1 MNQIT
6 KMRNNMSLGFFLMLL
21 LLNSSCAHH
30 PDVRPS
36 ADGIHKVIIRSE
48 TKEAGEKE
56 ALDQAN
62 DYCSDKKKE
71 AMIVSESSQYTG
83 SMKEEDY
90 KTMKTA
96 GKAAELLGGT
106 AYVFGGQRESN
117 AGGVIGLGGAVAS
130 QAAGNGYTVEMKF
143 KCN

>member
-1 MNQIT
+1 MNKIKILQN
-6 KMRNNMSLGFFLMLL
+6 KMPFATCLTLLSLTL
-21 LLNSSCAHH
+21 SCAHH

-36 ADGIHKVIIRSE
+36 ADGIHKVLIRSE

-106 AYVFGGQRESN
+106 AYVFGGKKESN
-117 AGGVIGLGGAVAS
+117 AGGVVGLGGAIAT